1 MPERP
6 GARQYPRL
14 FSEFRLRGV
23 PIHNRVVFA
32 PSHSSWTK
40 DRFSGVFGPEAL
52 PYYVERAKGGVGL
65 IIIGATMVHL
75 SSRAGSAAFP
85 QLYDDR
91 NVAALAEIAD
101 AVHAHGS
108 RIAIQLYHGG
118 MRNAPVLQ
126 QLPGADADA
135 PWYTVAPSQVPLGE
149 SPAGN
154 VAKPLSD
161 AEIVD
166 VVAAF
171 GAAAGRAVAAGLD
184 GVEFHLAHGYLPWQF
199 LSPMY
204 NKRSD
209 RWGGSLA
216 NRLRFSVEALR
227 AMRRAAGDEA
237 FVGFRVNG
245 HSHWPGDLDDAD
257 VCEAVAKLMPQVDVD
272 YVSVTAGV
280 HHAWIHSPM
289 WFDAGW
295 EEPYAR
301 AVKAAAGDVPVMMV
315 GRITR
320 PEDAERLLASGAAD
334 AICIARQ
341 LFADPEW
348 ASKTLAG
355 RADDIRECV
364 GANRCWRSAGSS
376 LQCVHNPAVG
386 REATWGIGTLR
397 RAPVPRRVVVIGAG
411 PAGLECARVASE
423 RGHAVLVLERCEE
436 TGGHVLLESR
446 LPKRDR
452 YRRITD
458 WLGSQAEKHGAR
470 IRTGVSV
477 NAGNLVDLLE
487 KERAEH
493 VILATGATWHQDGF
507 QGFTGT
513 AIPGWETGDCV
524 AWTDIVAGARVARGR
539 VLVVDDS
546 ASVIG
551 PLVALLVA
559 RTEQVSIV
567 TRWPLIAMN
576 ALPDMYFEWTAGALY
591 DADVPVLRDHF
602 PLRISGDRVTLQNV
616 LAPDRVREV
625 GADTIVMVTARTSNT
640 ELTDALDRSG
650 RTWEA
655 IGDAVAPR
663 PTFDVIVE
671 AHRLARAL

>member
-1 MPERP
+1 MPGRP
-6 GARQYPRL
+6 GAQDYPRL

-23 PIHNRVVFA
+23 RIPNRVVFA
-32 PSHSSWTK
+32 PSHSSWTR
-40 DRFSGVFGPEAL
+40 DRFSGVFGPAAL

-65 IIIGATMVHL
+65 IIIGATMVHP

-118 MRNAPVLQ
+118 MRNTPVLQ

-166 VVAAF
+166 LIAAF
-171 GAAAGRAVAAGLD
+171 GTAAGRAVAAGVD

-199 LSPMY
+199 LSPLY
-204 NKRSD
+204 NKRID

-227 AMRRAAGDEA
+227 AIRLAVGDEA
-237 FVGFRVNG
+237 FVGFRING
-245 HSHWPGDLDDAD
+245 HSHWPGDLGDTD
-257 VCEAVAKLMPQVDVD
+257 VAEAVAELMPAVDVD

-289 WFDAGW
+289 WFEAGW

-301 AVKAAAGDVPVMMV
+301 AVKAAVGDVPVMMV

-320 PEDAERLLASGAAD
+320 PEDAERLLAAGAAD

-348 ASKTLAG
+348 ASKALAG

-376 LQCVHNPAVG
+376 LQCVHNPAIG
-386 REATWGIGTLR
+386 REAAWGIGTLQQATSAR
-397 RAPVPRRVVVIGAG
+397 RIVVIGAG

-423 RGHAVLVLERCEE
+423 RGHAVLVLERCAE

-446 LPKRDR
+446 LPRRER
-452 YRRITD
+452 YRRITE
-458 WLGSQAEKHGAR
+458 WLDDQARKHGTR

-477 NAGNLVDLLE
+477 DAGNLAGLLAQE
-487 KERAEH
+487 QADH

-507 QGFTGT
+507 QGFTGA
-513 AIPGWETGDCV
+513 AIPGWQTGDCV
-524 AWTDIVAGARVARGR
+524 AWTDIVSGGRVARGKT
-539 VLVVDDS
+539 LVIDDS
-546 ASVIG
+546 AGVIG
-551 PLVALLVA
+551 PLVALLAA
-559 RTEQVSIV
+559 RTAPVSIV
-567 TRWPLIAMN
+567 TRWPMIAMN
-576 ALPDMYFEWTAGALY
+576 ALPDMYFEWMASALY
-591 DADVPVLRDHF
+591 EAEVPVLRDHF
-602 PLRISGDRVTLQNV
+602 PLRISGDHVTLQNV
-616 LAPDRVREV
+616 LAPDRFQEAS
-625 GADTIVMVTARTSNT
+625 ADLIVMVTARTSNS
-640 ELTDALDRSG
+640 ELADALDRSG
-650 RTWEA
+650 VTWEA

-663 PTFDVIVE
+663 PTFDVITE
-671 AHRLARAL
+671 AHRLARSL